1 MKKILICLLASCIL
15 SNLLFAGD
23 VAEYVDLGF
32 SANGKYYVFAQYGIT
47 DKEFIPY
54 AEIYTVDVAKNDFV
68 KGAVFKTSQ
77 NNSSKNSITV
87 YEELYKKNKAV
98 LDKYTGTPVSLDN
111 TLYLR
116 GPEDKDSSQEIIFKD
131 FNNSTEENEIFYYVS
146 VVKNVMGY
154 GKNAKSS
161 FFISVERKDSD
172 GNVLNRQVAGNPDF
186 QRSGIT
192 DYIVKKIVTD
202 NSGKSLVFEVEKRLE
217 DSNGTSFRY
226 MVETLVLK

>member
-1 MKKILICLLASCIL
+1 MKKIFVCLLVMCIF
-15 SNLLFAGD
+15 SNLIFAGD

-32 SANGKYYVFAQYGIT
+32 SPNGQYYVFGQYGIT

-68 KGAVFKTSQ
+68 KGAVFKTSV
-77 NNSSKNSITV
+77 NDSTKNSLAV
-87 YEELYKKNKAV
+87 YEDLYKKNKAV

-146 VVKNVMGY
+146 VVKNVNGY

-161 FFISVERKDSD
+161 FFISVERKDSN
-172 GNVLNRQVAGNPDF
+172 GNVLSRQVAGNPDF

-192 DYIVKKIVTD
+192 DYLIRKIVTD

-217 DSNGTSFRY
+217 DSKGTSFRY
-226 MVETLVLK
+226 MVETLILK